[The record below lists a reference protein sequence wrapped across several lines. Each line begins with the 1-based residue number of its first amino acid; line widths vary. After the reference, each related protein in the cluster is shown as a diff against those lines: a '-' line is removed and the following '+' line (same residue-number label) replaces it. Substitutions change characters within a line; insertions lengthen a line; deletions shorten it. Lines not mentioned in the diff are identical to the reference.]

1 MGTNINIEEI
11 MADIKREIKEKGLTN
26 DMLSFEEVPYRKSQ
40 AGGSPQEALDYVR
53 SNYYIQ
59 PYKELQG
66 NPLKVLFKKVI
77 RKMVKFY
84 VEPVV
89 MEQNDFNANA
99 ATVMADLTESDISK
113 ISGRVEALELA
124 NKELLNRL
132 DKLERENIELRQQ
145 LGKQG

>member
-1 MGTNINIEEI
+1 MGTNLNIEEI
-11 MADIKREIKEKGLTN
+11 MADLTREIKEKGLTN
-26 DMLSFEEVPYRKSQ
+26 DLLSFEEVPYRKSQ